1 MLSLLLC
8 VVVINKVK
16 NFSIFSQYE
25 NVNVIIFECL
35 YFLFACHNIRD
46 GMVFEVFT
54 AVFVDDFILKD
65 HVALETTCSDLH
77 TAF

>member
-16 NFSIFSQYE
+16 NFSVFSQY
-25 NVNVIIFECL
+25 VNVIIFEYL

-54 AVFVDDFILKD
+54 AIFILK
-65 HVALETTCSDLH
+65 HYVALETTCNNLH
-77 TAF
+77 AAF